1 MDLEPDTRPVIDRVA
16 LLLSM
21 TCRISE
27 IYILGLNIQRK
38 HMKTSSRFICI
49 LMVFMFRIYSAFT
62 TWFKFDLF
70 HHQVDQRIYVFS
82 ASYLLY

>member
-27 IYILGLNIQRK
+27 IYIGLN
-38 HMKTSSRFICI
+38 
-49 LMVFMFRIYSAFT
+49 L
-62 TWFKFDLF
+62 
-70 HHQVDQRIYVFS
+70 QRIFTFHMYIDS
-82 ASYLLY
+82 IYI

>member
-1 MDLEPDTRPVIDRVA
+1 MDLEPGTRPVIDRVA

-27 IYILGLNIQRK
+27 IYIGLNIQRK

-49 LMVFMFRIYSAFT
+49 LMVFIFRIYRAFT
-62 TWFKFDLF
+62 TRFKFDLF
-70 HHQVDQRIYVFS
+70 HHQRIYVFS
-82 ASYLLY
+82 ASYVLY

>member
-27 IYILGLNIQRK
+27 IYIGLNIQRK

-49 LMVFMFRIYSAFT
+49 LMVFIFRIYRAFT

-70 HHQVDQRIYVFS
+70 HHQRIYVFS